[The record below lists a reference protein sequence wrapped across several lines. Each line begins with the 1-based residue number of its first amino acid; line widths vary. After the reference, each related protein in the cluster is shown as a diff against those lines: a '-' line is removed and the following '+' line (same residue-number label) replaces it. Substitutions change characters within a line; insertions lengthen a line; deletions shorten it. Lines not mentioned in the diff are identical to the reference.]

1 MPTITR
7 NFDRYRMSIYSG
19 HPTQAAISLLN
30 PDGTDMARVYFVR
43 DGDALPANRLTGTTV
58 LLNYPVSRLGDI
70 TAMLRYETPLYLH
83 FNTDTRVG
91 MISTLHAEVVGEQE
105 L

>member
-19 HPTQAAISLLN
+19 HPVQATVSLLN
-30 PDGTDMARVYFVR
+30 PDGTDMARIYFSR
-43 DGDALPANRLTGTTV
+43 DYEPAPANGMSGTTV
-58 LLNYPVSRLGDI
+58 LLSYPVSRLNDFV
-70 TAMLRYETPLYLH
+70 AMLRYETPLYLH

-91 MISTLHAEVVGEQE
+91 SISTLHAELVGEQE

>member
-19 HPTQAAISLLN
+19 HPIQATINLLN
-30 PDGTDMARVYFVR
+30 PDGTDMARIYFSR
-43 DGDALPANRLTGTTV
+43 DGDPTPANGMSGTAV
-58 LLNYPVSRLGDI
+58 LLNYPVSRLGEI

-91 MISTLHAEVVGEQE
+91 SISTLHAEMVGEQE